1 MYLIQTSSVNFDCFI
16 KQQKSKSKK
25 PHLLQNRILAGGN
38 LGMVAHACSPGAQ
51 VVEARIS
58 KFKVESAP
66 AHRLTTAIPS

>member
-25 PHLLQNRILAGGN
+25 PHLLQNRILVGDK
-38 LGMVAHACSPGAQ
+38 LGVVHNYIPSTQ
-51 VVEARIS
+51 VVETRIS

-66 AHRLTTAIPS
+66 AL

>member
-25 PHLLQNRILAGGN
+25 PHLLQNRILAGGK

-66 AHRLTTAIPS
+66 ARRLTTAIPS